1 MIAAPKRRSAG
12 RRRPTEANE
21 AKIDGPVNR
30 HPSKDRPGRLRRSLT
45 AVGIALLVLVGVI
58 ATAVL
63 LSPDDEG
70 LPFDYEG
77 FD

>member
-1 MIAAPKRRSAG
+1 
-12 RRRPTEANE
+12 
-21 AKIDGPVNR
+21 
-30 HPSKDRPGRLRRSLT
+30 
-45 AVGIALLVLVGVI
+45 VGIALLVLIGVI